1 MNKKRVL
8 KVATISFASIVSA
21 VAAIISVPLF
31 CSLGA
36 HAEATVSADELYK
49 KGLVVGL
56 GTCYNSAYMNKEVNA
71 SGVTISKLL
80 TSAGKT
86 DGKVIIP
93 TYVGNTLK
101 DSDMSCEDI
110 LSGYSGS
117 GGAAKSVFAAFGK
130 PAFSSSATGTNLVS
144 LGYLPIESE
153 DTAPTGNYN
162 VKVSFDY
169 FKITNGSAGAKQNGY
184 YTITLD
190 SDGREISNTANSCYS
205 STTSAWPCVSAV
217 PNSFWVQ
224 DGQLFGTIEVHGA
237 FNGTYPTMG
246 NGITITLFG
255 TEAANF
261 AYTGAIKCDGYYSDE
276 QDVAY
281 SCGSDGTVYK
291 LSNFDVKVTFEADEN
306 QVTSS
311 GRYEIRYDSYSSA
324 AASLRLYLGA
334 STYSSFST
342 NDKKSLYYDHYI
354 LSVLGDSTNG
364 ATYVDN
370 SDCMDV
376 LTSEA
381 QNSSSDYY
389 LPSGGKW
396 CRLVGSENATVKKNP
411 ADNDYKFAIISSPT
425 SMKKTTGTK
434 AAAFQEI
441 VKELMKISSSIDI
454 SDTQDIADEVED
466 ATNPTTPSNPN
477 EGGEDGDDGTVA
489 TCFNSAGSLG
499 WILCP
504 VIGAVGDV
512 TSGLYNIIKASF
524 LEIKSDFM
532 STDNGTYEGWKI
544 FRDIAN
550 VLFVIMFVIVIL
562 AQVTGIGISNYNIKK
577 ILPRLVMVVALVN
590 ISFILCQF
598 AVDISNVLGNG
609 LEQMFSNIRFKG
621 ATAFDLGDFVVGLL
635 GTLGVGAF
643 AVGGAA
649 IAISTWELWL
659 IPLLLTLLACLISI
673 LFFFILLGVRQAG
686 VIILVVLAPVAI
698 VCYALPNAKSIFDK
712 WRKMF
717 VALLMVYPICGLL
730 MGGGKFASML
740 LLTVG
745 NQSGEDINFFYNLVA
760 MLLQVV
766 PFFFIP
772 SILKSSMAAMG
783 NLGMKISNMGTRWGN
798 AARRTVG
805 NSRIVQERQRELAR
819 NNNQRRDLRL
829 ASRYKA
835 SADATNSQVKGFE
848 NRLRGAGIDLSDDKA
863 VRRFL
868 GNEYGAYRRAKNKQ
882 ASMNYRTNQ
891 ARKRYESSVMEDAAA
906 ATGASRE
913 LLTPGTRRYESYM
926 EGLESAQRIKDAA
939 DQQRLFEAGRGTY
952 TDASGTVH
960 DINAGDIASLGDAHA
975 RFLEQLRDNPND
987 VETRAKLEAVQ
998 DMLAARGDKGHEA
1011 MYRNYESLANSS
1023 TADQLK
1029 SDGLRYAANH
1039 LSKYTPQIKKGSRSF
1054 DKLLNQYQAGTVDSF
1069 RSTATANGKTL
1080 EEELDTNSALGYNA
1094 SSFNDMNENAIQRYI
1109 DMAEHGKL
1117 DSKQLQHLT
1126 KIANEALNNDQ
1137 IQLKGDVEKQLHDFL
1152 SAAYGTGAVGHS
1164 TLAQGQSTIGSD
1176 AIKNASLSSLNDV
1189 AQRIQNNDITGAAA
1203 TKLVE
1208 NARRYMES
1216 GETIDADR
1224 AQALRKI
1231 ISTAQAKGVD
1241 SLDKI
1246 NDVNAGDNFNYDE
1259 ASFKVRGAKA
1269 TAKMPTGWT
1278 RNASGTWVNITS
1290 GAPLTPT
1297 EVRKAEEIER
1307 YNNQRDIE
1315 SGKYS

>member
-1 MNKKRVL
+1 MNKRRPIIFSL
-8 KVATISFASIVSA
+8 
-21 VAAIISVPLF
+21 AAIIVMIAASIWF
-31 CSLGA
+31 SLTNLT
-36 HAEATVSADELYK
+36 AESAFAAQSSADIILK
-49 KGLVVGL
+49 KTLLNGLE
-56 GTCYNSAYMNKEVNA
+56 TCYNDTYMKK
-71 SGVTISKLL
+71 S
-80 TSAGKT
+80 
-86 DGKVIIP
+86 IIP
-93 TYVGNTLK
+93 ADFSGPSSLMETGFFGGGGTKDGVIRVPNNVGNTL
-101 DSDMSCEDI
+101 SDADISCQQ
-110 LSGYSGS
+110 LFNGYSGTGGRIS
-117 GGAAKSVFAAFGK
+117 GLFSLFGK
-130 PAFSSSATGTNLVS
+130 SSSATNETQKIQLLENLGYYVEQTTGSTETGCVSISYQTVVNSQYTDPISTNQICFKLTDGNVDVGYSSEGVTYNGEYTSPLYIYYNPVDYQLALMSTESTYPINYVS
-144 LGYLPIESE
+144 LSPYRTPSWDDFKSSLNNFVGDYNYTDEYGYNGYHYNVQKAETSSAGGETFSEAVRSSNAARDALHFFSGEPNATFTTYSFVSE
-153 DTAPTGNYN
+153 DKYALYTAYLNQELQNNSNVIMGSGSECSSSKETAKSSTGYAVRNGAQWCALHGVESGNHYN
-162 VKVSFDY
+162 V
-169 FKITNGSAGAKQNGY
+169 
-184 YTITLD
+184 
-190 SDGREISNTANSCYS
+190 
-205 STTSAWPCVSAV
+205 
-217 PNSFWVQ
+217 
-224 DGQLFGTIEVHGA
+224 IENRLNNKLV
-237 FNGTYPTMG
+237 
-246 NGITITLFG
+246 
-255 TEAANF
+255 
-261 AYTGAIKCDGYYSDE
+261 
-276 QDVAY
+276 
-281 SCGSDGTVYK
+281 DGTFADVVNGLMELDYDK
-291 LSNFDVKVTFEADEN
+291 LEN
-306 QVTSS
+306 S
-311 GRYEIRYDSYSSA
+311 GVEIGELED
-324 AASLRLYLGA
+324 GE
-334 STYSSFST
+334 
-342 NDKKSLYYDHYI
+342 
-354 LSVLGDSTNG
+354 
-364 ATYVDN
+364 
-370 SDCMDV
+370 M
-376 LTSEA
+376 
-381 QNSSSDYY
+381 
-389 LPSGGKW
+389 SGGA
-396 CRLVGSENATVKKNP
+396 N
-411 ADNDYKFAIISSPT
+411 
-425 SMKKTTGTK
+425 TGT
-434 AAAFQEI
+434 
-441 VKELMKISSSIDI
+441 
-454 SDTQDIADEVED
+454 
-466 ATNPTTPSNPN
+466 TP
-477 EGGEDGDDGTVA
+477 GGENGDDGTVA

-598 AVDISNVLGNG
+598 AVDISNILGNG

-835 SADATNSQVKGFE
+835 SADTANSQVKGFE

-1069 RSTATANGKTL
+1069 RSTAAANGKTL

-1231 ISTAQAKGVD
+1231 ISTAQTKGVD

-1246 NDVNAGDNFNYDE
+1246 NGVNAGDNFSYDE

>member
-1 MNKKRVL
+1 MNKRRSIIARL
-8 KVATISFASIVSA
+8 AAIVAVAITSIWLSLASLTAKPVFASPS
-21 VAAIISVPLF
+21 
-31 CSLGA
+31 
-36 HAEATVSADELYK
+36 SADIILK
-49 KGLVVGL
+49 KTLLNGIE
-56 GTCYNSAYMNKEVNA
+56 TCYNDTYMKK
-71 SGVTISKLL
+71 S
-80 TSAGKT
+80 
-86 DGKVIIP
+86 IIP
-93 TYVGNTLK
+93 ADFSGPSSLMETGFFGGGGTKDGVIRVPNNVGNTL
-101 DSDMSCEDI
+101 SDADISCQQ
-110 LSGYSGS
+110 LFNGYSGAGGKISGLFSLFGKSSSANSETQKIKLLENLGYYVEQTAGSTETGCVSISYQTVENSQYTEPISTNQVCFKLTDGNVDVGYSSEGVTYNGEFTSPLYIYYNPADYQLALMSTESVYPINFVALSPYRTPSWSEFTASLGNFVGEYNYPGEYGYGGYHYNVKKADTSSAGGETFSEAVRSSNAARDALHFFSGEPNATFTTYSFVSEDKYALYTAYLNQELQNNSAVIIGSGSECSSSKETAKSSTGYAVRNGAKWCALHGVESGNHYNVIESRLNNKLVDGTFADVINGLMELDYDRLENSGVEIGELEDGEMS
-117 GGAAKSVFAAFGK
+117 GGAD
-130 PAFSSSATGTNLVS
+130 TGT
-144 LGYLPIESE
+144 
-153 DTAPTGNYN
+153 
-162 VKVSFDY
+162 
-169 FKITNGSAGAKQNGY
+169 
-184 YTITLD
+184 
-190 SDGREISNTANSCYS
+190 
-205 STTSAWPCVSAV
+205 
-217 PNSFWVQ
+217 
-224 DGQLFGTIEVHGA
+224 
-237 FNGTYPTMG
+237 
-246 NGITITLFG
+246 
-255 TEAANF
+255 
-261 AYTGAIKCDGYYSDE
+261 
-276 QDVAY
+276 
-281 SCGSDGTVYK
+281 
-291 LSNFDVKVTFEADEN
+291 
-306 QVTSS
+306 
-311 GRYEIRYDSYSSA
+311 
-324 AASLRLYLGA
+324 
-334 STYSSFST
+334 
-342 NDKKSLYYDHYI
+342 
-354 LSVLGDSTNG
+354 
-364 ATYVDN
+364 
-370 SDCMDV
+370 
-376 LTSEA
+376 
-381 QNSSSDYY
+381 
-389 LPSGGKW
+389 
-396 CRLVGSENATVKKNP
+396 
-411 ADNDYKFAIISSPT
+411 
-425 SMKKTTGTK
+425 
-434 AAAFQEI
+434 
-441 VKELMKISSSIDI
+441 
-454 SDTQDIADEVED
+454 
-466 ATNPTTPSNPN
+466 TP
-477 EGGEDGDDGTVA
+477 GGENGDDGTVA

-598 AVDISNVLGNG
+598 AVDISNILGNG

-835 SADATNSQVKGFE
+835 SADTANSQVKGFE

-926 EGLESAQRIKDAA
+926 EGLESAQRIKDAS
-939 DQQRLFEAGRGTY
+939 DQRRLYEAGRVDG
-952 TDASGTVH
+952 V
-960 DINAGDIASLGDAHA
+960 NAGKITDLSTDDITDPRNADSLA
-975 RFLEQLRDNPND
+975 REHWDLLKAVRDNPENA
-987 VETRAKLEAVQ
+987 EARAKLEAVQ
-998 DMLAARGDKGHEA
+998 DMLAERGDKGHEA
-1011 MYRNYESLANSS
+1011 MFRNYEKMATDS
-1023 TADQLK
+1023 TDEQLG
-1029 SDGLRYAANH
+1029 SAGLRNAANH
-1039 LSKYTPQIKKGSRSF
+1039 LSRYSSQIKKGNRSF
-1054 DKLLNQYQAGTVDSF
+1054 DKLLNMYQAGGVKNYRDSLGGG
-1069 RSTATANGKTL
+1069 SIGENLSKS
-1080 EEELDTNSALGYNA
+1080 SALGYNA
-1094 SSFNDMNENAIQRYI
+1094 SSFNDMNEKAIESYI
-1109 DMAEHGKL
+1109 DMAKSGKL
-1117 DSKQLQHLT
+1117 SDEQLKHLT
-1126 KIANEALNNDQ
+1126 SIANEALNNDQ

-1231 ISTAQAKGVD
+1231 ISTAQTKGVD

-1246 NDVNAGDNFNYDE
+1246 NGVNAGDNFSYDE